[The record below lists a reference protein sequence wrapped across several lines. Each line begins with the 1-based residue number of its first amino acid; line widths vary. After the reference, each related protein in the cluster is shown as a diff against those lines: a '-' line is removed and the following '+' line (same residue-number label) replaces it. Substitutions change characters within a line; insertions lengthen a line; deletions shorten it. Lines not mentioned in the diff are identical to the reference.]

1 MTNFELGCLAVALIL
16 VLPELTNFIRD
27 LAETSQIDE

>member
-16 VLPELTNFIRD
+16 VLPELTDFIRD
-27 LAETSQIDE
+27 LAANSQVDE